1 MTSTPL
7 WDAVAV
13 EKAVARLTANRPA
26 YASLL
31 GFYGPVF
38 AAQIKSATDTA
49 PAAIA
54 VDESSLKMKVRE
66 GFSLI
71 TPADFT
77 LDMPAAEALLE
88 KVCGIAAAA
97 GEKLSDAGKA
107 LARVM
112 AEQESLEGLF
122 RDVIDNKGRVEALAE
137 KSGVPADMVSLL
149 IYLSVR
155 PGIEAGSRQLA
166 GYLPEN
172 ENGHGACPICGRAPI
187 IGELDAD
194 GRLWVHCSLCGHRW
208 PVERMVC
215 LFCGNRDSAALEY
228 LYSENE
234 PEYRVYLCNACRHYL
249 KVVDTRKLER
259 VFYPPLEQVV
269 SLHLDLMASEKGFT
283 HVLGA
288 GTVMG

>member
-1 MTSTPL
+1 MTSVQL
-7 WDAVAV
+7 WDAAAI
-13 EKAVARLTANRPA
+13 EKAVAQLAASRPA
-26 YASLL
+26 YASIL

-38 AAQIKSATDTA
+38 SAQIKAAAHTA

-54 VDESSLKMKVRE
+54 VDESMLKMKVEE
-66 GFSLI
+66 GFSLT

-77 LDMPAAEALLE
+77 IDLPAAEKLLAE
-88 KVCGIAAAA
+88 VCAIAALS
-97 GEKLSDAGKA
+97 GQKLSGAGKQLA
-107 LARVM
+107 LAM
-112 AEQESLEGLF
+112 AERESLEDLF
-122 RDVIDNKGRVEALAE
+122 HDVLDNKGRLDALSQ
-137 KSGVPADMVSLL
+137 KSDVPADMLALL
-149 IYLSVR
+149 LYLSIK
-155 PGIEAGSRQLA
+155 PSIESGSRQLA
-166 GYLPEN
+166 AYLEEN
-172 ENGHGACPICGRAPI
+172 ADSHGNCPICGSAPI

-215 LFCGNRDSAALEY
+215 LFCQNRDSASLEY

-234 PEYRVYLCNACRHYL
+234 PEYRVYQCNACRHYL

-259 VFYPPLEQVV
+259 IFFPPLEQVV

-288 GTVMG
+288 GTAKP

>member
-1 MTSTPL
+1 MTQPPL
-7 WDAVAV
+7 WDAAAV
-13 EKAVARLTANRPA
+13 EKAVAQLTASRPA
-26 YASLL
+26 YASIL

-38 AAQIKSATDTA
+38 AAQIQAAVHTA

-54 VDESSLKMKVRE
+54 LDDSVLKMKVKE

-71 TPADFT
+71 APTDFT
-77 LDMPAAEALLE
+77 VDTPEAEKLLAE
-88 KVCGIAAAA
+88 VCAIAAVS
-97 GEKLSDAGKA
+97 GEKLSGAGKELA
-107 LARVM
+107 LAM
-112 AEQESLEGLF
+112 AQRESLEDLF
-122 RDVIDNKGRVEALAE
+122 RDVLDNKGRLDALAE
-137 KSGVPADMVSLL
+137 KSDAPADMLALL
-149 IYLSVR
+149 LYLSIK
-155 PGIEAGSRQLA
+155 PSIESGSRQLA
-166 GYLPEN
+166 TYLEVN
-172 ENGHGACPICGRAPI
+172 ANGHGNCPICSSAPI

-215 LFCGNRDSAALEY
+215 LFCGNRDSASLEY

-259 VFYPPLEQVV
+259 VFFPPLEQVV

-288 GTVMG
+288 GTAAA